1 MRRSASILVLLVTAL
16 IFAALAHAA
25 IRRESDAAP
34 QSVAPGSAVSG
45 MNTEPNDLE
54 QLLRKHG
61 IETNSNKSRIILRW
75 VEKIQ
80 QDPVIAQDIQNGGQ
94 HVGQI
99 FLDPRAREDLMS
111 NGLAHLTPSDRLQ
124 YVKLLTRFLDEL
136 VPVNCF
142 GLDDMSAVMNHVSL
156 REMSDADVDQYFGL
170 LYKVLVG
177 DVSNAPV
184 PTPTPQQYAAAEN
197 QLTRTL
203 IAELRGDQ
211 KNLERFAFYTSNP
224 KLATPSD
231 VCWTTRVTLHAIIAM
246 PDPER
251 DLVLLR
257 TMAPRSMRGAS
268 SATRLGTPATAIP
281 PPASSA
287 PGVVPGSGSVGGP

>member
-1 MRRSASILVLLVTAL
+1 MRRSASLLIMLLTTAL
-16 IFAALAHAA
+16 IFMASAHAV
-25 IRRESDAAP
+25 IHRESDSAAP
-34 QSVAPGSAVSG
+34 PVAPGPAASG
-45 MNTEPNDLE
+45 MNTESSEVVN
-54 QLLRKHG
+54 LLRKHG
-61 IETNSNKSRIILRW
+61 IDADSNKSRIILRW
-75 VEKIQ
+75 IQKIQ
-80 QDPVIAQDIQNGGQ
+80 RDPAIAESLQHGQ

-99 FLDPRAREDLMS
+99 FLDPRAREEVMS

-170 LYKVLVG
+170 LYKVLLS
-177 DVSNAPV
+177 DVSDAPV
-184 PTPTPQQYAAAEN
+184 PAPTPQQNAAAEN
-197 QLTRTL
+197 QLTRML
-203 IAELRGDQ
+203 IAELGGDQ
-211 KNLERFAFYTSNP
+211 TSLERFAFYTSNP
-224 KLATPSD
+224 KQATPAD

-257 TMAPRSMRGAS
+257 TMAPHKAQGA
-268 SATRLGTPATAIP
+268 APAPRLGTPATAIP
-281 PPASSA
+281 PPASAA
-287 PGVVPGSGSVGGP
+287 P

>member
-1 MRRSASILVLLVTAL
+1 MRRSASLLVLLTTTL
-16 IFAALAHAA
+16 IFTASSHAA
-25 IRRESDAAP
+25 IHREADSASP
-34 QSVAPGSAVSG
+34 PVAPGPAVSG
-45 MNTEPNDLE
+45 MDTESAELE
-54 QLLRKHG
+54 NLLRKHG
-61 IETNSNKSRIILRW
+61 IDADSNKSRIILRW
-75 VEKIQ
+75 VQKIQ
-80 QDPVIAQDIQNGGQ
+80 RDPVIAEDLQHGGQ

-99 FLDPRAREDLMS
+99 FLDPRAREELMS

-170 LYKVLVG
+170 LYKVMVS
-177 DVSNAPV
+177 DVSDAPV
-184 PTPTPQQYAAAEN
+184 PTPTPQQNAAAEN
-197 QLTRTL
+197 QLTRML

-211 KNLERFAFYTSNP
+211 TSLERFAFYTSNP
-224 KLATPSD
+224 KQATPTD

-257 TMAPRSMRGAS
+257 TMAPHKMQGAS
-268 SATRLGTPATAIP
+268 PETRLGTPATAIP
-281 PPASSA
+281 PPASSTRGGAGA
-287 PGVVPGSGSVGGP
+287 P

>member
-1 MRRSASILVLLVTAL
+1 MRRSASILILLTAALTFTAL
-16 IFAALAHAA
+16 ANAA
-25 IRRESDAAP
+25 IRHESDPAP
-34 QSVAPGSAVSG
+34 QPVAPGSAVSG
-45 MNTEPNDLE
+45 IDPEPNDLE
-54 QLLRKHG
+54 QLLHRHG
-61 IETNSNKSRIILRW
+61 IETDSNKSRIIMRW

-80 QDPVIAQDIQNGGQ
+80 RDPVIAGELQTGGQ

-99 FLDPRAREDLMS
+99 FLDPRARENLMS

-142 GLDDMSAVMNHVSL
+142 GLDDMSAVMNRVSL

-170 LYKVLVG
+170 LYKVLIS
-177 DVSNAPV
+177 DASSAPV
-184 PTPTPQQYAAAEN
+184 PTPTPQQYAAAED

-211 KNLERFAFYTSNP
+211 TNLERFAFFTSNP

-257 TMAPRSMRGAS
+257 TMAPRTMQGESP
-268 SATRLGTPATAIP
+268 ATRLGSPATAIP
-281 PPASSA
+281 PPASAA
-287 PGVVPGSGSVGGP
+287 PGSVGAP